1 MRLKITKLFGEKD
14 IDLELNN
21 KINVLIGDNGSGK
34 STILNIIKYLLSGD
48 LVNLSKL
55 EFNDLVFELGDSDI
69 EMYQWIKGKSDKVD
83 KLVCKVKREDII
95 PLNYVL
101 DAKFRVILR
110 SYLYE
115 YDYLKDIEMG
125 CLNFERFMTEF
136 IQKFNHERTN
146 NLIDAPEIPN
156 YYEDFKMFF
165 SNQEEYVLPINNK
178 KITCEPVE
186 FQDVKYASY
195 ASSSNLKVCYGS
207 RMYLYNLY
215 LSFIKINI
223 CKLYKFPMDIS
234 LKVLNSSLPT
244 SVHEVSCNLCQ
255 GLNYQDFNLI
265 FKSLSIEEEFND
277 FLCIKKDDCFQLVYI
292 QNDFG
297 LIGDDKEKVLLMEKR
312 YNLELEILK
321 NMHLDYIYDDY
332 VRFNEKDKYDW
343 DNVLSREG
351 FVKLIK
357 DISVAPNSNFIRNI
371 RENKWYFSE
380 EDEYLPEQLD
390 KFYKI
395 MKFISKYKKIYKFEE
410 NEYTIE
416 DYSSLKKNCF
426 YKDNRDKD
434 CYNFLEI
441 KEKEQY
447 SREKYVLDY
456 CERPNEILFQKG
468 QKEYEYNIY
477 LLCNLFLSN
486 NIIDNILK
494 LDIEKY
500 LDTYSTKM
508 FEELTSKYFI
518 GKRFKLDFDED
529 FNIKL
534 IIQNIKNGNNID
546 VSMLSSGEYKIL
558 RIIKRIVFTKSR
570 YIFLL
575 DEPELSLSIFWQSM
589 LLDDILKFGKQNKT
603 IIATQSPY
611 LINEKQIKYLVE
623 VK

>member
-14 IDLELNN
+14 IDVELN
-21 KINVLIGDNGSGK
+21 KEINVLIGENGSGK
-34 STILNIIKYLLSGD
+34 STILNVIKYLLSGD

-55 EFNDLVFELGDSDI
+55 QFNDLVFELEKSDI
-69 EMYQWIKGKSDKVD
+69 EMYQLINGKINNID
-83 KLVCKVKREDII
+83 KLVCKVKRDDLI
-95 PLNYVL
+95 PLDYIF

-110 SYLYE
+110 SHLYK
-115 YDYLKDIEMG
+115 YDFLKDIEM
-125 CLNFERFMTEF
+125 CRLNFERFMAEF
-136 IQKFNHERTN
+136 VQKFNHEKTN

-156 YYEDFKMFF
+156 YYEDLKMFF

-178 KITCEPVE
+178 KTTCEPVE
-186 FQDVKYASY
+186 FQDVKYSSY

-244 SVHEVSCNLCQ
+244 RVHKVLCNLCQ
-255 GLNYQDFNLI
+255 GLKYQDFGLE
-265 FKSLSIEEEFND
+265 FKSLSIKGKFNN

-297 LIGDDKEKVLLMEKR
+297 LIGDDKAKVLLMEKR

-343 DNVLSREG
+343 DNLLSREG

-357 DISVAPNSNFIRNI
+357 DISVAPNSNFIRK
-371 RENKWYFSE
+371 NKWYFSE
-380 EDEYLPEQLD
+380 DDEYLPEQLD

-395 MKFISKYKKIYKFEE
+395 MKFISKYKKIYKFKE

-426 YKDNRDKD
+426 RKGNIHKY
-434 CYNFLEI
+434 CYNLLE
-441 KEKEQY
+441 KMEKEQY

-456 CERPNEILFQKG
+456 CERPNEILFLKK
-468 QKEYEYNIY
+468 QKEHEDNTFI
-477 LLCNLFLSN
+477 LCNLFLSN

-529 FNIKL
+529 FNVKL